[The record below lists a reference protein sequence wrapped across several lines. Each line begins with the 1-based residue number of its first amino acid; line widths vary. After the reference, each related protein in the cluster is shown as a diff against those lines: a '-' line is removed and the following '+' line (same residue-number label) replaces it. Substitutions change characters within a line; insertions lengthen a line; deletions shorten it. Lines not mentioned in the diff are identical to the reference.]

1 MLFVL
6 KNSDGNSDNQ
16 MSLGLL
22 DVWKCLDGVGPR
34 RTYEQVEKLWGYAKV
49 SRYRLSVAYLCV
61 FRKRVEQMER
71 YEKRIAHVDNYL
83 GKLKLNKSIPDY
95 YEGKSI
101 LVTGGAGA
109 IGSNLIIALSK
120 LVGKNGKVT
129 VLDNLS
135 AIKEKD
141 PWNIVPLPNIMF
153 VYGDV
158 RNDVDLKRVFK
169 EDPSIVFHLAAFF
182 ANQNSIDYPE
192 TSANVDIIG
201 QIKLLEYSRISRLEK
216 FVYASSGCAIYGSY
230 PELPL
235 KEEFISMHLTT
246 PYQINKMTGEMYCNF
261 YHHHYGL
268 PIANCR
274 FFNSYGPGEA
284 PGQYRNVIPNFIY
297 WAMHGRS
304 LPITGTGEETGDFT
318 YVLDLVQG
326 LIKAGYYQKAVGENF
341 NLASGTEIQIKEL
354 AAMVNKAT
362 GNKTPINLMERRKW
376 DTKPRLL
383 ASIEKAEQLIGYRP
397 IVEFEEGFKENIE
410 WFRDNWAKIEAV
422 ADFPPGMSSAVRGVE
437 SICGIQKS

>member
-1 MLFVL
+1 
-6 KNSDGNSDNQ
+6 
-16 MSLGLL
+16 
-22 DVWKCLDGVGPR
+22 
-34 RTYEQVEKLWGYAKV
+34 
-49 SRYRLSVAYLCV
+49 
-61 FRKRVEQMER
+61 MER

-83 GKLKLNKSIPDY
+83 GKLALDKRILDY
-95 YEGKSI
+95 YEGRSI

-109 IGSNLIIALSK
+109 IGSNLIIALSR
-120 LVGKNGKVT
+120 LIGKDGKVA

-158 RNDVDLKRVFK
+158 RSEVDLKRVFK

-182 ANQNSIDYPE
+182 ANQNSIDCTE
-192 TSANVDIIG
+192 TSAEVDVLG
-201 QIKLLEYSRISRLEK
+201 QIRLLEYARLSKVER

-230 PELPL
+230 PKLPL
-235 KEEFISMHLTT
+235 KEDFISMHLTT

-261 YHHHYGL
+261 YLHHYDL
-268 PIANCR
+268 KTVNCR

-297 WAMHGRS
+297 WAMKGYS
-304 LPITGTGEETGDFT
+304 LPITGTGEETRDFT

-326 LIKAGYYQKAVGENF
+326 LIKAGYEAGAVGANF
-341 NLASGTEIQIKEL
+341 NLASGKEMRIRDL
-354 AAMVNKAT
+354 AQMVNEAT
-362 GNKTPINLMERRKW
+362 KNSSPINFRERRKW

-383 ASIEKAEQLIGYRP
+383 ACIEKAEQLIGYKP
-397 IVEFEEGFKENIE
+397 FVGFEEGFKENIS
-410 WFRDNWAKIEAV
+410 WFRDNWDKIEAV